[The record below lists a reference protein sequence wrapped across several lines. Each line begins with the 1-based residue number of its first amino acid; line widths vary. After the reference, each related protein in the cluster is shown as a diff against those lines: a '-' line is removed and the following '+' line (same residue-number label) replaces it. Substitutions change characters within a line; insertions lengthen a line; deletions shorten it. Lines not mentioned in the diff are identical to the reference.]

1 MTIVTMKDNQ
11 PTTTSLIV
19 AEVFGRSHNDVLKS
33 TRALIQD
40 MVGCISAITEGD
52 FPPSNETNT
61 SDYFIK
67 TAYKDTTG
75 RNLPMYIITEE
86 GFALLAMGFTG
97 KKALEFKISFLNEFK
112 RLQEENQRLQLE
124 NTQLL
129 EQRLDQSRQS
139 YLELKGEMGSDLA
152 EFYTNKLAQV
162 ETDNASLKHDVQSL
176 KDRIATLKPSR
187 EDRHTLQA
195 QAADATAKDMLKL
208 LNAKAKQIRAHI
220 KSITGWMKLNEHE
233 YDYTLLNATEGI
245 DAIVKHWAH

>member
-1 MTIVTMKDNQ
+1 MTQTANNPLIAVEIDGITQNMPMIEVAETN
-11 PTTTSLIV
+11 TANSLVVAQYFGRRHTLVISDVEELLNNESPIV
-19 AEVFGRSHNDVLKS
+19 AEFAAKHFLK
-33 TRALIQD
+33 D
-40 MVGCISAITEGD
+40 E
-52 FPPSNETNT
+52 
-61 SDYFIK
+61 
-67 TAYKDTTG
+67 YKDSLG
-75 RNLPMYIITEE
+75 RMKPIYHMTQS
-86 GFALLAMGFTG
+86 GFAKLVSRWNGREAEEFMVRYIERFDSLA
-97 KKALEFKISFLNEFK
+97 A
-112 RLQEENQRLQLE
+112 E

-129 EQRLDQSRQS
+129 EQRLEQQREAYRQ
-139 YLELKGEMGSDLA
+139 LKGELGSDLA

-162 ETDNASLKHDVQSL
+162 ETDNVTLKHDIQNLRDQV
-176 KDRIATLKPSR
+176 ATLKPSK